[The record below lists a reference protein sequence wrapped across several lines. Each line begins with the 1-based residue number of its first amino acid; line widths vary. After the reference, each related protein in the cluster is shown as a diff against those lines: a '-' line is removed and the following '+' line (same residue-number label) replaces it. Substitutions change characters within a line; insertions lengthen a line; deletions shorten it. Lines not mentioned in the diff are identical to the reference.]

1 MQDSKSHPI
10 KEKTFAQL
18 FRESLEEEKR
28 MRKKRKKHSPKSK
41 SDNDFSDVEN
51 HVEPRNLTPKRTGNI
66 SLNTNRNVSYEIKN
80 GQPVFR
86 LRRSPRKSL
95 KNAYLE
101 ATHGKSSSKS
111 DKVTSKILQTPE
123 KLNES
128 SPMLSKRRSGSKL
141 FTPSGGEDYLGFS
154 PKGKEKRMAT
164 SNLPSPV
171 KFMVEET
178 NATEE
183 KENSTVLNIIN
194 QLGTN
199 LDTENSVME
208 TPSQVCNKFS
218 IILKYFEAKLHPL

>member
-1 MQDSKSHPI
+1 
-10 KEKTFAQL
+10 
-18 FRESLEEEKR
+18 
-28 MRKKRKKHSPKSK
+28 MRKRRKKKSIGYK
-41 SDNDFSDVEN
+41 SENDLSDEEN

-101 ATHGKSSSKS
+101 ATHGKSASKL
-111 DKVTSKILQTPE
+111 DKLPSKILQTPE
-123 KLNES
+123 KINDS
-128 SPMLSKRRSGSKL
+128 SPMLTKRRSSSKL

-154 PKGKEKRMAT
+154 PKRNDKRFST
-164 SNLPSPV
+164 SSLPSPV

-178 NATEE
+178 NTNED

-194 QLGTN
+194 QLDTN
-199 LDTENSVME
+199 LESENSTVQ
-208 TPSQVCNKFS
+208 TLSQVG
-218 IILKYFEAKLHPL
+218 II

>member
-1 MQDSKSHPI
+1 
-10 KEKTFAQL
+10 
-18 FRESLEEEKR
+18 
-28 MRKKRKKHSPKSK
+28 MRKRRKKKSVGYK
-41 SDNDFSDVEN
+41 SENDLSDEEN

-101 ATHGKSSSKS
+101 ATHGKSASKL
-111 DKVTSKILQTPE
+111 DKLPSKILQTPE
-123 KLNES
+123 KINDS

-154 PKGKEKRMAT
+154 PKRKDKRFST
-164 SNLPSPV
+164 SSIPSPV

-178 NATEE
+178 NTNEE

-194 QLGTN
+194 QLENN
-199 LDTENSVME
+199 LESENSTAE
-208 TPSQVCNKFS
+208 TPSQVGITS
-218 IILKYFEAKLHPL
+218 IMSGVYYK